1 MALGECEFIRTYV
14 NFAGFRQGQ
23 LKRCTAAILMFLPT
37 AFTFHGSM
45 EPGGKIFAH
54 KEKAVRLF
62 MNDSHWVC

>member
-1 MALGECEFIRTYV
+1 
-14 NFAGFRQGQ
+14 
-23 LKRCTAAILMFLPT
+23 MFLPT